1 MQHFSSPVFLAAI
14 AAQAVLVASCTS
26 DQGQQ
31 SQPAQSAASQS
42 AAPQG
47 SRPERING
55 HPNLNGVWQA
65 LNTANWNLEGQSAAA
80 IDDWWQLGAL
90 GAIPAGESVVEGG
103 TIPYLPAALER
114 RNQNRAGYPKGD
126 PELACY
132 MPGIPRANYQ
142 PFPFQIVQGDD
153 DILFTYAFANANRVV
168 HVAEPVPRA
177 EIPVDQWM
185 GWSNGLWEG
194 DTLVVEVF
202 ANDDRT
208 WLDRAG
214 NYHSS
219 AMTVTER
226 YTLIDDSHIQY
237 EATIEDPNTFSRPWT
252 IAMPL
257 YRRIEPSTEL
267 FQYNCVEFAEPLLY
281 GEHLKEPG
289 KYLRAD

>member
-1 MQHFSSPVFLAAI
+1 M
-14 AAQAVLVASCTS
+14 
-26 DQGQQ
+26 
-31 SQPAQSAASQS
+31 
-42 AAPQG
+42 
-47 SRPERING
+47 
-55 HPNLNGVWQA
+55 NGVWQA

-114 RNQNRAGYPKGD
+114 RDQNREGYPKGD

-132 MPGIPRANYQ
+132 VPGIRGRTTSRSRFKSFRATTTSYLLTRSRMRTAWSTS
-142 PFPFQIVQGDD
+142 P
-153 DILFTYAFANANRVV
+153 
-168 HVAEPVPRA
+168 EPVPRA

-257 YRRIEPSTEL
+257 YRRIEPSAEL